1 MARLS
6 PAASRRPLAA
16 GTRSKRGRTGAV
28 LAALALSVAALLHG
42 GASPARAVDPTAVR
56 ILVQQPS
63 TFDPAAQSDS
73 ATAAITAQL
82 YETLTTYDAAL
93 QLQPALAASW
103 DVADDGRR
111 VVFHLRP
118 GLTFSDGSPLGAE
131 DVVGSWLRLLDPA
144 HPSPLVALLIDIR
157 GARAYV
163 AGQSADPGSV
173 GLRANGSDVEV
184 DLERPGADFPAIVSA
199 PIFGV
204 VPATARRVG
213 STAFGAGGVVS
224 GGYSVTAISASEIT
238 LQGNEHY
245 WAGAPAIQTVHL
257 VLDIGGRS
265 PVAAF
270 QADDLDYTAI
280 SLTDAPWIAYDP
292 GLGPQLRATP
302 TLSLTYLG
310 IDTRKAP
317 FDDVR
322 VRQALGAAVDW
333 QRITTVGA
341 FGGQVPAHSMVP
353 PGIPGGGD
361 ATWWPVHD
369 PAKARQLLADAGY
382 PDGKGLPPIYFGAG
396 GAGIGTAIAA
406 DLERELSMHVEID
419 AFDDQL
425 GRLTTDPPN
434 LWLTGWIADY
444 VGPNDFLGVLL
455 SSDSSDNYGHWTS
468 TAFDQA
474 ISDALGTRDAAAA
487 RTAYE
492 RAQAEVQRE
501 VPVVPLYVGTEYA
514 LSRDLLLG
522 AGDNCLGILRMAGM
536 AWKP

>member
-1 MARLS
+1 M
-6 PAASRRPLAA
+6 
-16 GTRSKRGRTGAV
+16 
-28 LAALALSVAALLHG
+28 LALVISALLAQA
-42 GASPARAVDPTAVR
+42 GAGPTRAAARNDLR
-56 ILVQQPS
+56 IFVQAPS

-82 YETLTTYDAAL
+82 YETLTAYDASL

-103 DVADDGRR
+103 DVAADGRR

-118 GLTFSDGSPLGAE
+118 GLTFSDGTPLTAQ

-144 HPSPLVALLIDIR
+144 HPSPLVALMIDVR

-163 AGQSADPGSV
+163 TGQSTDQGSV

-204 VPATARRVG
+204 VPPIAWRDGQA
-213 STAFGAGGVVS
+213 AFGAKAVVS
-224 GGYSVTAISASEIT
+224 GGYVVGAVSNSEIT
-238 LQGNEHY
+238 LQRNEHY
-245 WAGAPAIQTVHL
+245 WAGPAAIPTVHL
-257 VLDIGGRS
+257 LLDIGGRS

-270 QADDLDYTAI
+270 QAGDLDYTSI

-292 GLGPQLRATP
+292 DLGPQLRAAQ
-302 TLSLTYLG
+302 TLALTYLG
-310 IDTRKAP
+310 IDTTKAP
-317 FDDVR
+317 FNDLR

-333 QRITTVGA
+333 QRLTTLGA
-341 FGGQVPAHSMVP
+341 FGGQIPADSMVP

-361 ATWWPVHD
+361 GSWWPAHD

-382 PDGKGLPPIYFGAG
+382 PEGKGLPNIYFAG
-396 GAGIGTAIAA
+396 GGSGIGGAIAA
-406 DLERELSMHVEID
+406 ELERELGMHVEVD
-419 AFDDQL
+419 VL
-425 GRLTTDPPN
+425 GDHLDRLTTDPPTM
-434 LWLTGWIADY
+434 WLSGWVADY

-455 SSDSSDNYGHWTS
+455 ASDSSDHYGHWAS

-474 ISDALGTRDAAAA
+474 IADALGTRDPAIAQA
-487 RTAYE
+487 AYE

-501 VPVVPLYVGTEYA
+501 VPVVPLYVGTSWS
-514 LSRDLLLG
+514 LSRGGLLG
-522 AGDNCLGILRMAGM
+522 AGDNGLGILRIAGM
-536 AWKP
+536 AWAP